1 MVTITKLSILCAV
14 PTRVSAGVETY
25 REGKEQVYGAV
36 LCLSGCKHLQ
46 QRIHLADIWMK
57 SLLQNINSGI
67 DFANLRASSSLP
79 RKYIPGEG
87 GSRRRAAHHDAVFR
101 SAERE
106 EEDGNWVV
114 KAAGRGAQ
122 DLSPLLLLL
131 RGGQDKIFAGH
142 KKVRR
147 WAGVW
152 PRARGQLRP
161 LSYDARTTTLWPQCH
176 TKDTI
181 KGCHGG

>member
-1 MVTITKLSILCAV
+1 
-14 PTRVSAGVETY
+14 
-25 REGKEQVYGAV
+25 
-36 LCLSGCKHLQ
+36 
-46 QRIHLADIWMK
+46 MK
-57 SLLQNINSGI
+57 SPLQNINSGI

-79 RKYIPGEG
+79 RKYIP
-87 GSRRRAAHHDAVFR
+87 AAHHDAMFR
-101 SAERE
+101 SAEGEE

-147 WAGVW
+147 CWASVW
-152 PRARGQLRP
+152 PRDRGHLHP
-161 LSYDARTTTLWPQCH
+161 
-176 TKDTI
+176 
-181 KGCHGG
+181 